1 MAEKIG
7 KIIAEYTEEQL
18 KRASYPDLEENNLTT
33 SKIPIKRLD
42 TWRGRTY
49 FQRNVDVKD
58 RVYIYSSTTIIG
70 NVLSK
75 GIGFDMWLGNASSYK
90 DAMAYGKERAD
101 IGSCVHA
108 LCMYLV
114 WGETIDTRDGF
125 LIED

>member
-1 MAEKIG
+1 MAKPVV
-7 KIIAEYTEEQL
+7 YTEEQIE
-18 KRASYPDLEENNLTT
+18 KASYPDITDKNLAV
-33 SKIPIKRLD
+33 SKIPLKRLD
-42 TWRGRTY
+42 TPKGRTY
-49 FQRNVDVKD
+49 YQGNVDPEE

-90 DAMAYGKERAD
+90 DAMDYAKERAD

-125 LIED
+125 LTED

>member
-1 MAEKIG
+1 MAEPVK
-7 KIIAEYTEEQL
+7 YTEEQIE
-18 KRASYPDLEENNLTT
+18 KASYPDITDKNLAV
-33 SKIPIKRLD
+33 SKIPLKRFD
-42 TWRGRTY
+42 ATNGRVY
-49 FQRNVDVKD
+49 FQGNVDPED
-58 RVYIYSSTTIIG
+58 RIYVYSSTAIIG
-70 NVLSK
+70 KVLAK

>member
-1 MAEKIG
+1 MAEPVK
-7 KIIAEYTEEQL
+7 YTEEQIE
-18 KRASYPDLEENNLTT
+18 KASYPDITDKNLAV
-33 SKIPIKRLD
+33 SKIPLKRLD
-42 TWRGRTY
+42 TPKGRTY
-49 FQRNVDVKD
+49 YQGNVDPEE

-70 NVLSK
+70 NVLAK

-90 DAMAYGKERAD
+90 DAMEYGKERAD

>member
-1 MAEKIG
+1 MAEPVKV
-7 KIIAEYTEEQL
+7 YTEEQIQ
-18 KRASYPDLEENNLTT
+18 KASYPDITDKNLAV
-33 SKIPIKRLD
+33 SKIPLKRLD
-42 TWRGRTY
+42 TPKGRAY
-49 FQRNVDVKD
+49 YQGNVDPEE

-90 DAMAYGKERAD
+90 DAMDYAKERAD

-125 LIED
+125 LTED

>member
-1 MAEKIG
+1 MAKPV
-7 KIIAEYTEEQL
+7 KVYTEEQIE
-18 KRASYPDLEENNLTT
+18 KASYPDITDKNLAV
-33 SKIPIKRLD
+33 SKIPLKRLD
-42 TWRGRTY
+42 TPKGRTY
-49 FQRNVDVKD
+49 YQGNVDPEE

-90 DAMAYGKERAD
+90 DAMEYGKERAD

>member
-1 MAEKIG
+1 MAKPVV
-7 KIIAEYTEEQL
+7 YTEEQIE
-18 KRASYPDLEENNLTT
+18 KASYPDITDKNLAV
-33 SKIPIKRLD
+33 SKIPLKRLD
-42 TWRGRTY
+42 TPKGRTY
-49 FQRNVDVKD
+49 YQGNVDPEE

-75 GIGFDMWLGNASSYK
+75 GIGFDMWIGNASSYK
-90 DAMAYGKERAD
+90 DAMNYGRERAG
-101 IGSCVHA
+101 IGSMTHA